1 MGRYREALTRLFLA
15 GAFPKRAG
23 DEARGPAHVAFLAQ
37 TPKIETTAPA
47 PVEPPSPR
55 EVRPA
60 FAALALEPLRAA
72 GDAARR
78 AIPLRSLTSARKFRP
93 ATREEQMTHPG
104 RILAQHLAD
113 LGMTASDLAR
123 DIDVPVNRVTGI
135 INGQR
140 GVTADTALRL
150 GHWFGVDAEDW
161 LELQFQHELAL
172 AREAFGAAVDALP
185 RLVDRVA

>member
-23 DEARGPAHVAFLAQ
+23 DGARGPANVAVPAQ
-37 TPKIETTAPA
+37 VRKSEMAAPA
-47 PVEPPSPR
+47 PPSPR
-55 EVRPA
+55 EARPA
-60 FAALALEPLRAA
+60 FAAVALEPLRAV
-72 GDAARR
+72 GNAAQR
-78 AIPLRSLTSARKFRP
+78 AIPLRSLSSARKFRP
-93 ATREEQMTHPG
+93 ATIEEQMTHPG
-104 RILAQHLAD
+104 RILARHLAD